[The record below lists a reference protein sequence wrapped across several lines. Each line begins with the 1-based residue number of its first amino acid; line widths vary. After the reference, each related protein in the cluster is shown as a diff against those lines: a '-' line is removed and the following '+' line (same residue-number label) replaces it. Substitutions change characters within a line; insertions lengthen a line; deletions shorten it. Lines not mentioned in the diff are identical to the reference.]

1 VTNHEPRQKKFL
13 TATSDEDEQFYRY
26 KQSLAQYNSEV
37 VPPRI
42 RPSFGRYERGT
53 LLQRILDPLAGAEKL
68 DNGALFYEV

>member
-1 VTNHEPRQKKFL
+1 MTNHEPRQKKYL